1 LPEKK
6 PSDRIRASGW
16 RGMVTTGM
24 RTQSEDT
31 ALGAECAQVSLLR
44 EATVARRM
52 AIAVSLSQT
61 IIGLARAARPRP
73 GLHPQRCL
81 GCLSIHRARGQ
92 ALVTSGGRDLPLLP
106 RPLLFGLI
114 STYEPLS
121 CNPFQALGCIPLG

>member
-1 LPEKK
+1 MPEKK

-61 IIGLARAARPRP
+61 IIGLARSAIRRCSPNLSERELILQFVDLHYGPELAERLRADLERRPK
-73 GLHPQRCL
+73 
-81 GCLSIHRARGQ
+81 
-92 ALVTSGGRDLPLLP
+92 
-106 RPLLFGLI
+106 
-114 STYEPLS
+114 
-121 CNPFQALGCIPLG
+121 